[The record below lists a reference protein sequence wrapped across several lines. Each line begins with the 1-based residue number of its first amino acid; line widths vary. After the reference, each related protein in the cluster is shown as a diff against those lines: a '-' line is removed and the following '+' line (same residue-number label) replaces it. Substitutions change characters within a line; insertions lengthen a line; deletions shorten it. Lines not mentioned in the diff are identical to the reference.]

1 MIQDWDLKKKMLL
14 HSFVLWLLRL
24 HVDQAF
30 GGNLEKQKRTVH
42 KTVTKLLEMGAW
54 CKVISIHF
62 PTSKRETVLSVPFQC

>member
-1 MIQDWDLKKKMLL
+1 MLLL

-30 GGNLEKQKRTVH
+30 WGNLEKQNRTVH

-54 CKVISIHF
+54 CKVISINF
-62 PTSKRETVLSVPFQC
+62 TTSKQETVLPVPFQC